1 MYFRMT
7 TQEDYIWKE
16 DQWFCVIRSSHHLF
30 CDCGSWIQ
38 HLNKVLIEKEGPQ
51 WLELTGQERPN
62 GDGEEDHGEPT
73 DAEIIQLLE
82 DIEGGEE
89 DDQNKK

>member
-1 MYFRMT
+1 MS

-16 DQWFCVIRSSHHLF
+16 DQWFCVIRQSHHLF

-51 WLELTGQERPN
+51 WLELTGQEKTD
-62 GDGEEDHGEPT
+62 GDGAEEENGAPT

-82 DIEGGEE
+82 DIGGGDGE
-89 DDQNKK
+89 DTDKK